1 MDKNKIVISEHT
13 MDMDELYKNS
23 IDLINYAR
31 TLVSNQVN
39 IIQLMTYYSLGK
51 WIVEV
56 QQGGKERAEYGKQ
69 VIKNLSQKLTAEF
82 EKGFSESTIEKAIK
96 F

>member
-1 MDKNKIVISEHT
+1 MDKNEIVISEHT

-51 WIVEV
+51 RISF
-56 QQGGKERAEYGKQ
+56 KTIYRRKYHCYGRCIALQ
-69 VIKNLSQKLTAEF
+69 
-82 EKGFSESTIEKAIK
+82 
-96 F
+96 